1 MTRGAKLYLTLIIGI
16 GCAVVASSFLHW
28 HSSDL
33 NRFFCYL
40 LASVLMSGLKV
51 SLPGINGCMSV
62 NVLCLVLSVLELDFS
77 EAVLIGCLSAIGQS
91 FWKAKPK
98 PVQVAFN
105 AACVT
110 NAVALAYRLYH
121 IQGVRS
127 FGPHGLLP
135 LLLIVAAYFITNTVP
150 IAGIISL
157 TEGRTVR
164 KIWSECYF
172 WSFPYY
178 LVGGA
183 MAALIS
189 MFNRYAG
196 WQTSLLV
203 MPVVFF
209 IYRAYRLYFGRLEAE
224 KTHVSEMAGL
234 HLRTIEA
241 LALAISAKDN
251 LTHEHLRRVQVYA
264 VEIGKELGVSE
275 LELEA
280 IRAAA
285 LLHDIGKLA
294 VPEHI
299 LSKPGK
305 LRPEEFEKL
314 KIHPVVGAEIL
325 AQVEFPYPVVPIVRS
340 HHEKWDGSGYPDGLR
355 GEEIPIGARI
365 LTAVDCLDALASDRP
380 YRKALPLDEAM
391 LTVSSEVGRSFDP
404 RVIEVLQ
411 RRYVDL
417 ENQTK
422 KIAGSKKKLSTD
434 LRVLR
439 GAAPGA
445 GFESVVNQ
453 RVASTVDSEPGDFLS
468 SIAAARQEFHMLY
481 EATHDLGNSLSLSE
495 TLSVLA
501 VRLQKMIAYD
511 AIAIFIAKDRNLVAE
526 YSHGESF
533 RQLSTLEIPFGEG
546 LSGWVAANQKP
557 ILNGDASADLSHK
570 RTPNASSLQSALVV
584 PLIDMKGTLLGVL
597 SLYASRREGFTSD
610 HLRILLAISVKVG
623 LALGNALRYEQAE
636 TSATTDGLTGL
647 PNAKALFIYLNNEI
661 SRAEESNSKLT
672 VLVSDLDGFKQV
684 NDRFGHL
691 EGNNVLRM
699 VSERFSEMCGESS
712 YVARMGGDEFVFVL
726 RDFSDRAL
734 SNWTER
740 MADIAMAAGRK
751 ATGEDILSIS
761 IGAANYPRHGT
772 DAERLLGE
780 ADRRMYAMKGLQ
792 KVSAGNHSP
801 KSKNEVGA
809 VSLAIN

>member
-1 MTRGAKLYLTLIIGI
+1 MSIAAKSYLTLIIGI
-16 GCAVVASSFLHW
+16 GFAVAVSSVMHW
-28 HSSDL
+28 HSADL

-40 LASVLMSGLKV
+40 VASVLMSGLKV

-62 NVLCLVLSVLELDFS
+62 NVLCLVLSILELDFG
-77 EAVLIGCLSAIGQS
+77 ETVLIGCLSAIGQS
-91 FWKAKPK
+91 FWKASPK
-98 PVQVAFN
+98 PIQVAFN
-105 AACVT
+105 ASCVT
-110 NAVALAYRLYH
+110 NAVALAYGLYH

-135 LLLIVAAYFITNTVP
+135 LFLIVGSYFITNTVP

-183 MAALIS
+183 IAALIS

-196 WQTSLLV
+196 WQTSLLI

-275 LELEA
+275 MELEA

-305 LRPEEFEKL
+305 LSPEEFEKL

-380 YRKALPLDEAM
+380 YRKALELSEAM
-391 LTVSSEVGRSFDP
+391 QSVSAEVGRSFDP
-404 RVIEVLQ
+404 RVIEVLE

-417 ENQTK
+417 EDQTK
-422 KIAGSKKKLSTD
+422 KLAGSKKKLSTD
-434 LRVLR
+434 LKVLR

-445 GFESVVNQ
+445 GFESAVNKPG
-453 RVASTVDSEPGDFLS
+453 ATEISAEPGDFLS

-501 VRLQKMIAYD
+501 IRLQKMIAYD
-511 AIAIFIAKDRNLVAE
+511 AIAIFIVKDRNLTAE
-526 YSHGESF
+526 YAHGESF
-533 RQLSTLEIPFGEG
+533 RQLSTLEIPLGEG

-557 ILNGDASADLSHK
+557 LLNGDASADLAHK
-570 RTPNASSLQSALVV
+570 RKQSSTSALQSALVV
-584 PLIDMKGTLLGVL
+584 PLVDMSGTLLGVL
-597 SLYASRREGFTSD
+597 SLYSNRRDGFTND

-623 LALGNALRYEQAE
+623 LALGNALRYQQAE

-647 PNAKALFIYLNNEI
+647 PNAKALFMHLNNEI
-661 SRAEESNSKLT
+661 SQAEESGSKLT

-699 VSERFSEMCGESS
+699 VSEKFSEMCDESS
-712 YVARMGGDEFVFVL
+712 YVARMGGDEFVFIL

-740 MADIAMAAGRK
+740 MADIALTAGRK

-761 IGAANYPRHGT
+761 VGAANYPKHGM

-792 KVSAGNHSP
+792 KISLSNTKVKKEG
-801 KSKNEVGA
+801 GA
-809 VSLAIN
+809 VSTTIN

>member
-1 MTRGAKLYLTLIIGI
+1 MSLRAKIYLTLIIGV
-16 GCAVVASSFLHW
+16 GFAVVASSLGHW
-28 HSSDL
+28 QTADF

-62 NVLCLVLSVLELDFS
+62 NVLCLVLSILELS
-77 EAVLIGCLSAIGQS
+77 LPEAVLIGCLSAIGQS

-98 PVQVAFN
+98 AVQVAFN
-105 AACVT
+105 ASCVT
-110 NAVALAYRLYH
+110 NAVAIAYWLYH
-121 IQGVRS
+121 IHGVAS

-135 LLLIVAAYFITNTVP
+135 LFLVVGAYFISNTVP

-157 TEGRTVR
+157 TEGSTIR

-183 MAALIS
+183 IAALIS
-189 MFNRYAG
+189 IFNRYAG
-196 WQTSLLV
+196 WQTSLLI

-241 LALAISAKDN
+241 LSLAISAKDN

-264 VEIGKELGVSE
+264 VAIGEELGMDIM
-275 LELEA
+275 ELEA
-280 IRAAA
+280 VRAAA

-355 GEEIPIGARI
+355 GEEIPMGARI

-391 LTVSSEVGRSFDP
+391 QFLTRESGTSFDP
-404 RVIEVLQ
+404 RVIEVLA

-417 ENQTK
+417 EEETK
-422 KIAGSKKKLSTD
+422 KISSCKKKLSTD
-434 LRVLR
+434 MKVVR

-445 GFESVVNQ
+445 GFE
-453 RVASTVDSEPGDFLS
+453 VATKKYIAADVEAEPGDFLS
-468 SIAAARQEFHMLY
+468 SIASARQEFHMLY

-501 VRLQKMIAYD
+501 VRLQRMIAYD
-511 AIAIFIAKDRNLVAE
+511 AIAIFIAKDHALSAK
-526 YSHGESF
+526 YAHGESF
-533 RQLSTLEIPFGEG
+533 RQLSTLEIPMGRG
-546 LSGWVAANQKP
+546 LSGWVAENHKP
-557 ILNGDASADLSHK
+557 ILNGDAAADLAVQGPHIVS
-570 RTPNASSLQSALVV
+570 ALQSAVVV
-584 PLIDMKGTLLGVL
+584 PLMDMSGSLLGVL
-597 SLYASRREGFTSD
+597 SLYSNRREGFTND

-623 LALGNALRYEQAE
+623 LALGNALRFEQAE
-636 TSATTDGLTGL
+636 TGATTDGPHG
-647 PNAKALFIYLNNEI
+647 A
-661 SRAEESNSKLT
+661 
-672 VLVSDLDGFKQV
+672 
-684 NDRFGHL
+684 
-691 EGNNVLRM
+691 
-699 VSERFSEMCGESS
+699 SECESS
-712 YVARMGGDEFVFVL
+712 V
-726 RDFSDRAL
+726 
-734 SNWTER
+734 
-740 MADIAMAAGRK
+740 
-751 ATGEDILSIS
+751 
-761 IGAANYPRHGT
+761 P
-772 DAERLLGE
+772 
-780 ADRRMYAMKGLQ
+780 
-792 KVSAGNHSP
+792 
-801 KSKNEVGA
+801 A
-809 VSLAIN
+809 VEQRTHPG

>member
-1 MTRGAKLYLTLIIGI
+1 MSLKAKIYLTLIIGV
-16 GCAVVASSFLHW
+16 GFAVVTASLSNW
-28 HSSDL
+28 QSPDL

-40 LASVLMSGLKV
+40 LATVLMSGLKV
-51 SLPGINGCMSV
+51 SLPGINGSMSV
-62 NVLCLVLSVLELDFS
+62 NVLGLVLSVLELNFS
-77 EAVLIGCLSAIGQS
+77 ETVLIGCISAIGQS

-110 NAVALAYRLYH
+110 NAVAICYWLYH
-121 IQGVRS
+121 IRGVKS

-135 LLLIVAAYFITNTVP
+135 LFLIVGSYFISNTIP

-157 TEGRTVR
+157 TEGSTVR

-183 MAALIS
+183 IAALIS
-189 MFNRYAG
+189 IFNHYAG
-196 WQTSLLV
+196 WQTSLLI

-224 KTHVSEMAGL
+224 KIHVSEMAGL

-241 LALAISAKDN
+241 LSLAISAKDN

-264 VEIGKELGVSE
+264 VAIGQELGVDESD
-275 LELEA
+275 LEA

-325 AQVEFPYPVVPIVRS
+325 EQVEFPYPVVPIVRS
-340 HHEKWDGSGYPDGLR
+340 HHEKWDGSGYPDGLK
-355 GEEIPIGARI
+355 GDEIPVGARI

-380 YRKALPLDEAM
+380 YRKALPLEEAM
-391 LTVSSEVGRSFDP
+391 AAVAAEAGKSFDP
-404 RVIEVLQ
+404 RVIEVLE
-411 RRYVDL
+411 RRYADL
-417 ENQTK
+417 EETTK
-422 KIAGSKKKLSTD
+422 KLTNSKKKLSTD
-434 LRVLR
+434 MKVVR

-445 GFESVVNQ
+445 GFESVRRGPSQ
-453 RVASTVDSEPGDFLS
+453 TEKAREPGNFLS

-501 VRLQKMIAYD
+501 VRLEKMIAYD
-511 AIAIFIAKDRNLVAE
+511 AIAIFIAKDRHLEAK
-526 YSHGESF
+526 YAHGESF
-533 RQLSTLEIPFGEG
+533 RQLSTLEIPLGRG
-546 LSGWVAANQKP
+546 LSGWVAENQKP
-557 ILNGDASADLSHK
+557 ILNGDPIADLSVK
-570 RTPNASSLQSALVV
+570 WPGVTTALQSAVSV
-584 PLIDMKGTLLGVL
+584 PLIDMNGALLGVL
-597 SLYASRREGFTSD
+597 SLYSSKREGFTND

-623 LALGNALRYEQAE
+623 LALSNALRFEEAE
-636 TSATTDGLTGL
+636 TEATTDGLTGL
-647 PNAKALFIYLNNEI
+647 PNAKALFFHLDNELTR
-661 SRAEESNSKLT
+661 SERDASALT
-672 VLVSDLDGFKQV
+672 VLVCDLDGFKQV

-691 EGNNVLRM
+691 AGNHVLKT
-699 VSERFSEMCGESS
+699 VASKFTEMCKEQN

-726 RDFSDRAL
+726 RDSDEEFVAQ
-734 SNWTER
+734 WTER
-740 MADIAMAAGRK
+740 LAVIAATAGRLS
-751 ATGEDILSIS
+751 TGEDILSIS
-761 IGAANYPRHGT
+761 VGAANYPDHGR

-792 KVSAGNHSP
+792 KMSLAMQRSG
-801 KSKNEVGA
+801 
-809 VSLAIN
+809 VSLSVN

>member
-1 MTRGAKLYLTLIIGI
+1 MSVGARLYLTVIIGI
-16 GCAVVASSFLHW
+16 GSAVIWSGLSHW
-28 HSSDL
+28 HSADL

-40 LASVLMSGLKV
+40 IASILMSGLKV
-51 SLPGINGCMSV
+51 SLPGINGSMSV

-77 EAVLIGCLSAIGQS
+77 EAVLIGCLSAVGQS
-91 FWKAKPK
+91 YWKSKPR
-98 PVQVAFN
+98 PIQVAFN

-110 NAVALAYRLYH
+110 NAVSISYGLYH
-121 IQGVRS
+121 IPGVKS

-135 LLLIVAAYFITNTVP
+135 LFLVVGSYFITNTVP

-157 TEGRTVR
+157 TDGSTVR

-183 MAALIS
+183 IAALIA
-189 MFNRYAG
+189 MFNRSAG
-196 WQTSLLV
+196 WQTSLLI

-224 KTHVSEMAGL
+224 KSHVSEMAGL

-264 VEIGKELGVSE
+264 VEIGKELGVSDS
-275 LELEA
+275 ELEA

-305 LRPEEFEKL
+305 LRPEEFDKL

-391 LTVSSEVGRSFDP
+391 RIVASETGRSFDP
-404 RVIEVLQ
+404 RVIEILH
-411 RRYVDL
+411 RRYIDL
-417 ENQTK
+417 EQTTK
-422 KIAGSKKKLSTD
+422 KLSSGKKRLSTD
-434 LRVLR
+434 LRVER
-439 GAAPGA
+439 GAAPAA
-445 GFESVVNQ
+445 GFEAAAQKAPVVQ
-453 RVASTVDSEPGDFLS
+453 VEQKGGDFLS

-501 VRLQKMIAYD
+501 VRLQKMLAYD
-511 AIAIFIAKDRNLVAE
+511 AIAIFIAKERNLVAE
-526 YSHGESF
+526 YAHGESF
-533 RQLSTLEIPFGEG
+533 RLLSTLEIPLGMG
-546 LSGWVAANQKP
+546 LSGWAAENRKP
-557 ILNGDASADLSHK
+557 ILNGDPTADLCLK
-570 RTPNASSLQSALVV
+570 NPNPVSALQSAVVV
-584 PLIDMKGTLLGVL
+584 PLVDMNGALLGVL
-597 SLYASRREGFTSD
+597 SLYSNRREGFTND
-610 HLRILLAISVKVG
+610 HLRILLAISVKLG
-623 LALGNALRYEQAE
+623 LALGNALRFQQAE

-647 PNAKALFIYLNNEI
+647 PNAKALFLQLNNEI
-661 SRAEESNSKLT
+661 SRAESSGSRLT
-672 VLVSDLDGFKQV
+672 VLVSDLDGFKLV

-691 EGNNVLRM
+691 EGNNVLRT
-699 VSERFSEMCGESS
+699 VAAKFSAMCGDSS
-712 YVARMGGDEFVFVL
+712 YVARMGGDEFVFIL
-726 RDFSDRAL
+726 RDFDEYAVRD
-734 SNWTER
+734 WTQKLAE
-740 MADIAMAAGRK
+740 IASAAGRK
-751 ATGEDILSIS
+751 TTGEEILSIS
-761 IGAANYPRHGT
+761 IGAAHYPQHGT

-792 KVSAGNHSP
+792 KKMSLVAGESRAALTVN
-801 KSKNEVGA
+801 
-809 VSLAIN
+809 